1 MNIEKA
7 TAKLNFLYI
16 AYALELYYFSDT
28 YSDSVL
34 KYLQ

>member
-1 MNIEKA
+1 MKVEKA

-16 AYALELYYFSDT
+16 AYVLELYNFSDT
-28 YSDSVL
+28 YTDSVL